1 MHKSKKGCKDQETI
15 QPGYY
20 LSALDFVL
28 NPTAI
33 VCNKN
38 YFSRQSKRKIIFKFR
53 IFEVSLITDPR
64 IRGSVFAFRYSI

>member
-1 MHKSKKGCKDQETI
+1 MTIFIQLLQKKISMHKSKKGCKDQETI

-33 VCNKN
+33 VCNK
-38 YFSRQSKRKIIFKFR
+38 KIFLKTIEKKTNFQVR
-53 IFEVSLITDPR
+53 ILRLV
-64 IRGSVFAFRYSI
+64 